1 MPTDILNILSILSLI
16 LTIAGIIGGI
26 VAFKSGAVRTA
37 NEVQG
42 RVIDALESEVHAHQL
57 RIKDIEEHS
66 QRYQQLLETLCAALK
81 LRGLT
86 VHIDDHVIT
95 IIDQTSSTTTTTR
108 IQLQEN

>member
-42 RVIDALESEVHAHQL
+42 RVIDALESEVHALQL

-86 VHIDDHVIT
+86 VHIDDHLIT

-108 IQLQEN
+108 IQSQES